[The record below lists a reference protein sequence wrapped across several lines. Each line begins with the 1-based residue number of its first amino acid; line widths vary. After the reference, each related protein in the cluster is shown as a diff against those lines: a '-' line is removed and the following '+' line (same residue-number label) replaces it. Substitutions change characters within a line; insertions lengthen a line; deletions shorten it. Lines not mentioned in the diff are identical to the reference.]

1 MTRLSGVAA
10 GRTATKPATVAPRR
24 LGGIMGRRVATLAA
38 AAVAAAAIMTAAA
51 PAALAAMSHATLV
64 TTYPLDGALLSRQ
77 PAKVTVSFDQPVGVS
92 TDSLEVFTPAGQR
105 ADAGGATHNGPDGVA
120 VVLRAGLGTG
130 TYTAAWHVVSA
141 DSHPVQGAFT
151 FSIGKPSA
159 THVPVVLPAGSH
171 LVSAAYAVTRWL
183 EYALFAI
190 LGGAVT
196 FLIVCWPEGARRRG
210 IPALVTTGW
219 AGLFTASLLA
229 LLLQSVYAAGAGF
242 GQLFDSS
249 LELTTLHSRLGT
261 ALQARQGLTVLAAMV
276 AAYAVK
282 RLPVLRRRARAAA
295 GAVWVVLMAGIA
307 ATWAASDHASTGFQV
322 PLAIGADIVHLVA
335 MAVWAGGLVTLA
347 GFALRG
353 PASAAVAAAVP
364 RFSSIALG
372 CVAAL
377 AITGGYE
384 AWRLVG
390 TWGALFG
397 TTYGV
402 LVLVKVGGLG
412 VLIGLGYTARR
423 FVRRRLL
430 RPAASVALVPEL
442 AEADIT
448 PVSIGTA
455 AVTGPG
461 TASVAGIASASG
473 GTAAVTGTGG
483 GGTGGGT
490 GGGADGH
497 QAGAGSGLRSG
508 AEDGPPEVPS
518 MSALRKSVSA
528 ELAIVAV
535 VLAATALLVNTP
547 TGRESYA
554 PPVNA
559 VSQFDTGGPGGAG
572 TLRASVSP
580 ARLGPD
586 QIELTLTTPGGQ
598 AFRAAQVQASLFM
611 GARNLGPLPVTLTAT
626 GPGRYRAASSSF
638 GFIGQWQLRVT
649 VRSDAFDE
657 TTIVVPV
664 TIH

>member
-1 MTRLSGVAA
+1 
-10 GRTATKPATVAPRR
+10 
-24 LGGIMGRRVATLAA
+24 MGRRVATLAA

-92 TDSLEVFTPAGQR
+92 IDSLEVFTPAGQR

-120 VVLRAGLGTG
+120 VVLRTGLGTG

-171 LVSAAYAVTRWL
+171 LVNAAYAVTRWL

-295 GAVWVVLMAGIA
+295 GVVWVALMAGIA

-377 AITGGYE
+377 AITGTYE

-402 LVLVKVGGLG
+402 LVLVKVGGMG

-430 RPAASVALVPEL
+430 RPAASAALVPEL

-455 AVTGPG
+455 AVSGPG
-461 TASVAGIASASG
+461 TAPVAGIASASG
-473 GTAAVTGTGG
+473 GTAAVTGTGTG
-483 GGTGGGT
+483 GGIGGT

-497 QAGAGSGLRSG
+497 QAGAASGLRSG
-508 AEDGPPEVPS
+508 SGDGPPEVPS

-572 TLRASVSP
+572 TLRASVTP

-586 QIELTLTTPGGQ
+586 HIELTLTTPGGQ
-598 AFRAAQVQASLFM
+598 AFRAAQVQASLYM
-611 GARNLGPLPVTLTAT
+611 GARNLGPLPVALTAT
-626 GPGRYRAASSSF
+626 GPGRYRAASASF